1 MFSRGYYPC
10 FQFPII
16 GMGEGKG
23 ERYAWPREDRTSRRA
38 EFNDRGYLANIT
50 YHEIRE
56 RDHNVK

>member
-1 MFSRGYYPC
+1 
-10 FQFPII
+10 
-16 GMGEGKG
+16 MGEGKG